1 MNEVIER
8 RLAKCADDVL
18 KFDDELAQAK
28 ESLKQNPTN
37 ANASAVSIARE
48 KLEGARL
55 ALSEAEAE
63 KARAEAI
70 IKSSEYKSAVKRI
83 SEIDKESEKLK
94 DIVLTK
100 FDDLYQA
107 IDNLDELAKGQKK
120 LIAKY
125 KTDDIAFL
133 RKGQFRRIFVLQ
145 SKLSQWRKDW
155 KAYNTPPRQAI
166 PVKHNYTSE
175 QKKAMAERYKPADEL
190 NAMLARKWAKE
201 DREE

>member
-83 SEIDKESEKLK
+83 SEDQKEQ
-94 DIVLTK
+94 V
-100 FDDLYQA
+100 
-107 IDNLDELAKGQKK
+107 
-120 LIAKY
+120 
-125 KTDDIAFL
+125 
-133 RKGQFRRIFVLQ
+133 R
-145 SKLSQWRKDW
+145 
-155 KAYNTPPRQAI
+155 
-166 PVKHNYTSE
+166 
-175 QKKAMAERYKPADEL
+175 
-190 NAMLARKWAKE
+190 
-201 DREE
+201 